1 MVLPSLSSMP
11 LPPYNYYACSCVIKS
26 ETSSSDAEMEEGEQS
41 FNRMDPVLTLVVEF
55 MTFISKAILN
65 L

>member
-1 MVLPSLSSMP
+1 MVLPSLSSMR
-11 LPPYNYYACSCVIKS
+11 PPPHNYYSGCVIKP

-55 MTFISKAILN
+55 MTFIFKAILN